1 MRLAS
6 IKLISGE
13 EILAEIVD
21 YIEEEDFS
29 SILIKNP
36 IKVELSS
43 IRKSRKEYKFSPWIL
58 LNKTEIHEINIK
70 NIIGMSSVKET
81 EIVEEYGSYFS
92 KKLNPGPKLKQKIPR
107 HEEFKD
113 EYGYVGSVKE
123 FRERLERLYKMDP
136 TDH

>member
-21 YIEEEDFS
+21 YIEE
-29 SILIKNP
+29 
-36 IKVELSS
+36 
-43 IRKSRKEYKFSPWIL
+43 KSRKEYKLSPWIL